1 MFVIVS
7 RILEGKKKKV
17 SYFYYSLIVLEEKKR
32 GKIRRSQ
39 FLENIYSIEH
49 AKRSFKRAISIIK
62 QSKLIVKLLCYA
74 GRSSPT
80 SRATF
85 EMSAQPLKKTR
96 NDQRKNHRGKCN
108 CVTRLILE
116 KLEYRVFTIDPPSS
130 LRLPFPSLKSF
141 WTFSYNL

>member
-7 RILEGKKKKV
+7 RYSRKKKKKV
-17 SYFYYSLIVLEEKKR
+17 SYFYYSLIVLEEKGKGKDSKIAVPR
-32 GKIRRSQ
+32 GY
-39 FLENIYSIEH
+39 LL

-116 KLEYRVFTIDPPSS
+116 KLEYRVLLLILFPLSG
-130 LRLPFPSLKSF
+130 FPSVGRALKSF
-141 WTFSYNL
+141 WTSCNL